1 MITLGIQQ
9 QQTIKISL
17 VYFFLVL
24 VSIFVFFP
32 FVWMFL
38 TSLKTNPEA
47 LRIPPTW
54 VPQKLTFE
62 AYIAIWTRK
71 PFGTYFMNSVM
82 IASCTAAISTF
93 LGALAG
99 YGFSRFIFRGKTL
112 LLGAFLAT
120 QMLPGGLLIG
130 PYFKILARIGLFNT
144 RTGLIIAFI
153 TICLPF
159 STWMLKGFFDTIP
172 PELDQAAMIDGC
184 SRIGAF
190 RRVLLPVAKPGMVAT
205 VLFAFLL
212 AWGDVLWALC
222 LTSTHEMS
230 TVTLGILRFVGEFQ
244 VYWPMLMAGSI
255 IGSVPAI
262 ILYIMLQK
270 FLITGLTAGAVK
282 G

>member
-1 MITLGIQQ
+1 MIALGIRGQRKL
-9 QQTIKISL
+9 KISL
-17 VYFFLVL
+17 VYLFLAL
-24 VSIFVFFP
+24 SSIFVFFP
-32 FVWMFL
+32 FVWMIL

-62 AYIAIWTRK
+62 AYIAMWIRK
-71 PFGTYFMNSVM
+71 PFGIYFINSV
-82 IASCTAAISTF
+82 IISFSTAAISTF
-93 LGALAG
+93 LGGLAG
-99 YGFSRFIFRGKTL
+99 YGFSRFMFRGKTL

-130 PYFKILARIGLFNT
+130 PYFKILGRVGLFNT

-172 PELDQAAMIDGC
+172 RELDQAAMIDGC
-184 SRIGAF
+184 SRLGAF

-255 IGSVPAI
+255 IGSIPAI
-262 ILYIMLQK
+262 ILYVLLQK
-270 FLITGLTAGAVK
+270 FLITGLTAGAMK

>member
-1 MITLGIQQ
+1 MIALGIRGQRKL
-9 QQTIKISL
+9 KISL
-17 VYFFLVL
+17 VYLFLAL
-24 VSIFVFFP
+24 SSIFVFFP
-32 FVWMFL
+32 FVWMIL

-62 AYIAIWTRK
+62 AYIAMWIRK
-71 PFGTYFMNSVM
+71 PFGIYFINSV
-82 IASCTAAISTF
+82 IISFSTAAISTF
-93 LGALAG
+93 LGGLAG
-99 YGFSRFIFRGKTL
+99 YGFSRFMFRGKTL

-130 PYFKILARIGLFNT
+130 PYFKILGRVGLFNT

-184 SRIGAF
+184 SRLGAF

-255 IGSVPAI
+255 IGSIPAI
-262 ILYIMLQK
+262 ILYVLLQK
-270 FLITGLTAGAVK
+270 FLIAGLTAGAMK

>member
-1 MITLGIQQ
+1 MVALGIRRQY
-9 QQTIKISL
+9 TIKISL
-17 VYFFLVL
+17 VYFFLAL
-24 VSIFVFFP
+24 SSIFVFFP
-32 FVWMFL
+32 FVWMIL

-62 AYIAIWTRK
+62 AYIAMWIRK
-71 PFGTYFMNSVM
+71 PFGIYFINSV
-82 IASCTAAISTF
+82 IISSCTAAISTF
-93 LGALAG
+93 LGGLAG
-99 YGFSRFIFRGKTL
+99 YGFSRFMFRGKTL
-112 LLGAFLAT
+112 ILGAFLAT

-130 PYFKILARIGLFNT
+130 PYFKILGRIGLFNT

-159 STWMLKGFFDTIP
+159 CTWMLKGFFDTIA

-184 SRIGAF
+184 SRLGAF

-212 AWGDVLWALC
+212 AWCDVLWALC

-230 TVTLGILRFVGEFQ
+230 TVTLGIMRCVGEFQ

-255 IGSVPAI
+255 IGSMPAI
-262 ILYIMLQK
+262 ILYILLQK
-270 FLITGLTAGAVK
+270 FLITGLTAGAMK